1 MGLFSLSALF
11 LTLQPGRSTSHPS
24 DPEKVDSTQHTAEGN
39 SSDDVT
45 LLGTSLYSR
54 LKSYLWP
61 TDDKN
66 PDLDSLVPNYRW
78 TPIIS
83 GIVIPFSILLE
94 IPGLTERWYIRT
106 EGGKTVETRKNPV
119 VLEIGLGISI
129 ACGLIANVALVLR
142 FLEKRV
148 QTVTLLCIVFL
159 TTHGGSTTLAGFR
172 TTSMLTFRRCHQY
185 RRRHRV
191 WSGTS
196 FRRWLHVRRGLL
208 DDTLLYDRF
217 EYYQHQSNC

>member
-11 LTLQPGRSTSHPS
+11 LSLQPDRGTRQPS
-24 DPEKVDSTQHTAEGN
+24 DPEKVDGTRQSVEEGN
-39 SSDDVT
+39 WTDDVT
-45 LLGTSLYSR
+45 PLGTSLYSR
-54 LKSYLWP
+54 LKSYIWP
-61 TDDKN
+61 TNDKN
-66 PDLDSLVPNYRW
+66 ADLDSLVPNYRW

-106 EGGKTVETRKNPV
+106 EGGKTVETRKNPP
-119 VLEIGLGISI
+119 VLELGLAISI

-159 TTHGGSTTLAGFR
+159 TTHGTPAT
-172 TTSMLTFRRCHQY
+172 MVRRC
-185 RRRHRV
+185 RHDAHITPQMSSISSPSPCSEWNIVSTMASRTAKP
-191 WSGTS
+191 SG
-196 FRRWLHVRRGLL
+196 
-208 DDTLLYDRF
+208 
-217 EYYQHQSNC
+217 

>member
-1 MGLFSLSALF
+1 MGLFSLSAIF
-11 LTLQPGRSTSHPS
+11 LALQPGRSTPQTS
-24 DPEKVDSTQHTAEGN
+24 DPEKVATVQHTAEEGS

-54 LKSYLWP
+54 LKSYIWP
-61 TDDKN
+61 ADDKN
-66 PDLDSLVPNYRW
+66 DLDSLVPNYRW

-106 EGGKTVETRKNPV
+106 EGGKTVETRKNPPI
-119 VLEIGLGISI
+119 LEIGLAISI
-129 ACGLIANVALVLR
+129 ACGLTANVALVLR

-159 TTHGGSTTLAGFR
+159 TIH
-172 TTSMLTFRRCHQY
+172 
-185 RRRHRV
+185 
-191 WSGTS
+191 GTS
-196 FRRWLHVRRGLL
+196 TITDRLCRYDAHI
-208 DDTLLYDRF
+208 TL
-217 EYYQHQSNC
+217 QMSSI